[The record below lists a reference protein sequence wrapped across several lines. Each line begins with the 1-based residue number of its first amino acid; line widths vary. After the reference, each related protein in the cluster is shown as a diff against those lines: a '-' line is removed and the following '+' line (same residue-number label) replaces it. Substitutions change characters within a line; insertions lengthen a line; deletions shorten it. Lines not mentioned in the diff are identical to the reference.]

1 MYEFHGD
8 KKRYFDMTYRV
19 TRDHILPFI
28 EQSISLSSNTRVLEI
43 GCGEAGVLKA
53 FLERGCFCTGIELE
67 ESRIELAKTFLS
79 EERAAG
85 RVTFLNKNI
94 YDVDPEVDLEGRYDI
109 IILKDVIEHI
119 PDQARFMPELL
130 RFMQKGGL
138 VFFAFPPWMMPYGGH
153 QQVLPGKLAS
163 KLPYTHLLPG
173 PLYPFF
179 LRMLGTPATG
189 VATMEE
195 IRSTGISI
203 ERFERIARDSG
214 FTVAR
219 KQFYLFNP
227 IYEHKFGLKPRM
239 QWGWVSRVPF
249 LRNFVTMG
257 VYYSLRS

>member
-19 TRDHILPFI
+19 TRDHIIPFI
-28 EQSISLSSNTRVLEI
+28 EQSIPLRSDTRVLEI

-67 ESRIELAKTFLS
+67 KSRIELAKTFLS
-79 EERAAG
+79 EEREAG
-85 RVTFLNKNI
+85 RVTFLNKDI
-94 YDVDPEVDLEGRYDI
+94 YDVDPELDLEGRYDI

-119 PDQARFMPELL
+119 PEQARFMPELL
-130 RFMQKGGL
+130 RFLQKGGL

-153 QQVLPGKLAS
+153 QQVLPGKWAS

-173 PLYPFF
+173 SLYPMF

-203 ERFERIARDSG
+203 ERFERISRDAG
-214 FTVAR
+214 FRVDR

-227 IYEHKFGLKPRM
+227 IYEHKFGLKPRL
-239 QWGWVSRVPF
+239 QWDWVSRVPF

>member
-28 EQSISLSSNTRVLEI
+28 EQSISLSYNTRVLEI

-79 EERAAG
+79 EERATG

-130 RFMQKGGL
+130 RFLQKGGL

-153 QQVLPGKLAS
+153 QQVLHGKLAS

>member
-28 EQSISLSSNTRVLEI
+28 EQSISLNSNTRVLEI

-130 RFMQKGGL
+130 RFLQKGGL

-239 QWGWVSRVPF
+239 QWAWVSRVPF